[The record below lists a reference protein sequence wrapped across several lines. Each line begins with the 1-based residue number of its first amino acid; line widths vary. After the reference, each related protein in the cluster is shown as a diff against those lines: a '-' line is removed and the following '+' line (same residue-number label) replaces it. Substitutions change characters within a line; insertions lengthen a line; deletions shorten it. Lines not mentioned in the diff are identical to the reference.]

1 MSGRRTATTA
11 RSIDRSSQKRSDAS
25 PRTSKPK
32 LRVIDHHRLKRAARR
47 RRMGLWLA
55 GAVAVGMFV
64 SALAQAEL
72 VRGQQELN
80 QLRVDVAEAR
90 AEQARLE
97 REIVMAS
104 APQIVVERARAL
116 GMVRAT
122 EPQYFPAVR
131 ALQG

>member
-1 MSGRRTATTA
+1 MTPRHGANTA
-11 RSIDRSSQKRSDAS
+11 RVADRSVARRPAA
-25 PRTSKPK
+25 TKPK
-32 LRVIDHHRLKRAARR
+32 LRVVDHHRLKQAARR
-47 RRMGLWLA
+47 RRMGLWVA

-80 QLRVDVAEAR
+80 QMRQQVADAQ

-104 APQIVVERARAL
+104 APQVVVERARNL

-131 ALQG
+131 AIED

>member
-1 MSGRRTATTA
+1 MTARSVTTAARVTERAGNRRTAA
-11 RSIDRSSQKRSDAS
+11 PAKA
-25 PRTSKPK
+25 SKPK
-32 LRVIDHHRLKRAARR
+32 LRVVDHHRLKRAARR

-80 QLRVDVAEAR
+80 EMRAQVVEVR

-104 APQIVVERARAL
+104 APQIVVERARGL

-131 ALQG
+131 ALEG

>member
-1 MSGRRTATTA
+1 MNARTASSSA
-11 RSIDRSSQKRSDAS
+11 RSGERAAS
-25 PRTSKPK
+25 HHSPARTRTAKPK
-32 LRVIDHHRLKRAARR
+32 LRVVDHHRLKQAARR

-55 GAVAVGMFV
+55 GAVTVGMFV

-80 QLRVDVAEAR
+80 QLRAELVVAQS
-90 AEQARLE
+90 EQARLE

-104 APQIVVERARAL
+104 APHIVVDRARAL

-131 ALQG
+131 ALEG